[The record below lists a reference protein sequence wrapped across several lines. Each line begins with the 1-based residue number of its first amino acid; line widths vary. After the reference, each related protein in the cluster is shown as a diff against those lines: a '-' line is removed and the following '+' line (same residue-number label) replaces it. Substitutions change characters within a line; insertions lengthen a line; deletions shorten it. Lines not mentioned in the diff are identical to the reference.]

1 MTERRAGL
9 ALAFLLGVAY
19 WFAVALWVLPTFG
32 LWGLAVAFCVPV
44 VGTFA
49 ILGGES

>member
-1 MTERRAGL
+1 MTELRAGL

-32 LWGLAVAFCVPV
+32 LLGLAIATVPV

-49 ILGGES
+49 ILGAKS

>member
-1 MTERRAGL
+1 MTERRAVL

-32 LWGLAVAFCVPV
+32 LWGLAVAAVPV
-44 VGTFA
+44 GATLA
-49 ILGGES
+49 ILGAKS